1 MVYCYLKFREE
12 PIKLGASLSQLD
24 QGLFIWTIGNK
35 QIEIMGC
42 FVDDVIWAG
51 NTEFINI
58 INKIRA

>member
-1 MVYCYLKFREE
+1 M
-12 PIKLGASLSQLD
+12 KLGASLSQLD

-35 QIEIMGC
+35 QIEIMAC

-51 NTEFINI
+51 NTEFIKI